1 MKKAIDLK
9 ERKSQD
15 YQGSIFR
22 EDDYFPYGHKSFMHM
37 IHTKYLRMRSVVE
50 QKGETN
56 FESLEDTLLDMISYC
71 AMYGAWIERESFLEQ
86 PTSRPTSAVGNDG
99 GLEKHAIEP
108 HEDLDRLRG
117 RQPRNSVTWRG

>member
-1 MKKAIDLK
+1 MTTSIDIMKKAIDLK

-15 YQGSIFR
+15 YQGSVFS

-56 FESLEDTLLDMISYC
+56 FESLEDTLIDMIAYC
-71 AMYGAWIERESFLEQ
+71 SMYAAWIERNKEPVKEL
-86 PTSRPTSAVGNDG
+86 
-99 GLEKHAIEP
+99 EP
-108 HEDLDRLRG
+108 HEKLDILRG
-117 RQPRNSVTWRG
+117 RR

>member
-1 MKKAIDLK
+1 MTTSIDFMKKAIDLK

-15 YQGSIFR
+15 YQGSIFN

-71 AMYGAWIERESFLEQ
+71 AMYGAWIERENNLDD
-86 PTSRPTSAVGNDG
+86 PTSTRHPAEDSAA
-99 GLEKHAIEP
+99 E
-108 HEDLDRLRG
+108 LDVLRG
-117 RQPRNSVTWRG
+117 RQPRNSVTYRG